1 MERSSSWLRWPILAM
16 ACLLMIANYYCYDI
30 PAALHQQLNDY
41 MGKPSNFESYFSL
54 LYTLYSIPNIVL
66 PFFGGYFVDKWGVR
80 ATLFVFS
87 AFLCCG
93 QVLFSFGLTL
103 KSWPIMFIGR
113 VIYGFGGESLG
124 VANSAVLSL
133 WFQGKEL
140 AFAFGLNLSVARLG
154 SVLNNLISPLLTS
167 TVGIQFALWFGSI
180 LTGASILCVFVI
192 SSIDGQYDKK
202 SNTAIDAKVGFDH
215 NDEFADEGNMRQ
227 PLLEIDA
234 PTSNDQKALSEAHS
248 STETGQEDK
257 AKDRPVWTINTFG
270 QAFWLLAIS
279 CVVVYGCVLPFN
291 NIASSLLLERN
302 YFQAPEAGCHLLY
315 PTQCQN
321 STNVPI
327 DCPLYYSSPT
337 NQPPVSC
344 TLCPSWP

>member
-1 MERSSSWLRWPILAM
+1 M

-87 AFLCCG
+87 ALLCCG
-93 QVLFSFGLTL
+93 QLLFSFGLTV
-103 KSWPIMFIGR
+103 KSWPIMFVGR

-167 TVGIQFALWFGSI
+167 TVDIQFALWFGSI
-180 LTGASILCVFVI
+180 LTGASLLCVFVI
-192 SSIDGQYDKK
+192 SSIDTQYDKDFN
-202 SNTAIDAKVGFDH
+202 SLLG
-215 NDEFADEGNMRQ
+215 ESEGLDQGSMNK
-227 PLLEIDA
+227 PLLEVDVS
-234 PTSNDQKALSEAHS
+234 TSNNRKVSLEGILSGEGK
-248 STETGQEDK
+248 EGEVK
-257 AKDRPVWTINTFG
+257 ERPVWTIYTFG

-321 STNVPI
+321 STNVPV

-337 NQPPVSC
+337 NQPPVS
-344 TLCPSWP
+344 LE